1 MVKIKKYNFLR
12 SHYAYNRVILDRFRH
27 WEKKRE
33 HLSQKGKRRIK
44 KKKKKKKKR
53 KKEKNIKKSSF
64 GFVYFEHHKGR
75 WPSYLNGSD
84 GFTGLLVHLKV
95 LN

>member
-1 MVKIKKYNFLR
+1 MGKKERTLKPKR
-12 SHYAYNRVILDRFRH
+12 K
-27 WEKKRE
+27 EKN
-33 HLSQKGKRRIK
+33 QK
-44 KKKKKKKKR
+44 KKKKKKKKEKR